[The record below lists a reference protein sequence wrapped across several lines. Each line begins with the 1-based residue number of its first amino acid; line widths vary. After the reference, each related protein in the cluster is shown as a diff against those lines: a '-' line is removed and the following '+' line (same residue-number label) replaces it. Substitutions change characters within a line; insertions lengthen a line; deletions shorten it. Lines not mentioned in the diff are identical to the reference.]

1 MDTEDEKV
9 IWIAE
14 ILDNVTDSFPSLQPQ
29 RRVGSY
35 DVIALLDLGQ
45 RNYNVERQ
53 MDHNWRT
60 LVNFSFKHAQH
71 ICLFSVKTQKFAGV
85 WILLISEQICWISEG
100 LVYLLLAYSPIQ
112 IVNWWLIILKAAQED
127 FVWLTGEK
135 NF

>member
-60 LVNFSFKHAQH
+60 LVNFSYF
-71 ICLFSVKTQKFAGV
+71 
-85 WILLISEQICWISEG
+85 
-100 LVYLLLAYSPIQ
+100 
-112 IVNWWLIILKAAQED
+112 
-127 FVWLTGEK
+127 
-135 NF
+135 